1 LAGDPEL
8 VSETDKTI
16 NQMLQKELRKLSVYT
31 DVELIE
37 AYAKEFSQDPNRVEA
52 ETDFDTIIMF
62 NVKWKLQGEFQKKKA
77 DIERIMSNPVA
88 PK

>member
-1 LAGDPEL
+1 M

-16 NQMLQKELRKLSVYT
+16 NQILHKELRKLSRYA

-37 AYAKEFSQDPNRVEA
+37 GYAEAFSQDPNRVKA
-52 ETDFDTIIMF
+52 EVDFDTVIMF

-77 DIERIMSNPVA
+77 DIEKMMSNPVT
-88 PK
+88 K